1 MHEKKKLLKK
11 ELDVFIYAKKS
22 CFSPNFLWV
31 HVDELGISYF
41 HAFVVNGVEG
51 K

>member
-1 MHEKKKLLKK
+1 MHEKKNSLKK
-11 ELDVFIYAKKS
+11 NLMY
-22 CFSPNFLWV
+22 LWV

-51 K
+51 KEN